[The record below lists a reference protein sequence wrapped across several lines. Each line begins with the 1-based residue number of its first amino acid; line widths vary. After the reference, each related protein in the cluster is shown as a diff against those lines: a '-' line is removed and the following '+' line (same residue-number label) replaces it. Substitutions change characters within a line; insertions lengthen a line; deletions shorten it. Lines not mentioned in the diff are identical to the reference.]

1 MSHFLIFKTAKEVAD
16 YTADRIVS
24 VIRSLENQKP
34 YIVLGL
40 PTGSTPLLT
49 YARLI
54 ELYRLGKISFKN
66 VITVN
71 MDEYRGLDENH
82 PQSYRYFM
90 NKNFFNHIDIL
101 HQNTHF
107 LNGMAQDSDMECSKY
122 DTLIKQLGGIDLQI
136 GGIGC
141 NGHLAFNEPGTSFE
155 TRSHLQ
161 HLSEET
167 IKANSRFFDQEKEVP
182 KEALTIGLKTIFEA
196 RQIIILAT
204 GKSKSQAIYEALLGP
219 YDISCPASLLQK
231 HANALFI
238 CDSEAASLLPQDQ
251 LKNGFSLKPSSY

>member
-1 MSHFLIFKTAKEVAD
+1 MSHLFIFKTAKEVAD

-24 VIRSLENQKP
+24 LIRSLENQKP

-66 VITVN
+66 VITIN
-71 MDEYRGLDENH
+71 MDEYKGLDGNH
-82 PQSYRYFM
+82 PQSYHFFM
-90 NKNFFNHIDIL
+90 KKNFFDHIDIL
-101 HQNTHF
+101 PQNTHF
-107 LNGMAQDSDMECSKY
+107 LNGMTQNPDMECDRY
-122 DTLIKQLGGIDLQI
+122 ETLIKQLGGIDLQL
-136 GGIGC
+136 GGIGG
-141 NGHLAFNEPGTSFE
+141 NGHLAFNEPQTAFE

-161 HLSEET
+161 RLSEET
-167 IKANSRFFDQEKEVP
+167 IQANSRFFDQVKEVP

-219 YDISCPASLLQK
+219 YDVSCPASLLQK
-231 HANALFI
+231 HKNAFFV
-238 CDSEAASLLPQDQ
+238 CDSEAASLIPEDQ
-251 LKNGFSLKPSSY
+251 I